1 MVLNGGR
8 EKDYDLVIMATGFS
22 NTIDSVQRT
31 LGSTVADRCK
41 PIWGIDSEG
50 ELNSAYRGTG
60 VPHFWL
66 MVGTLQHGRYHSKRL
81 SLRIKAM
88 LEGIAQDPYET

>member
-1 MVLNGGR
+1 
-8 EKDYDLVIMATGFS
+8 MATGFS
-22 NTIDSVQRT
+22 NTIDSVRRT
-31 LGSTVADRCK
+31 LGNGVADRCK
-41 PIWGIDSEG
+41 PIWGIDKEG

-60 VPHFWL
+60 VPNFWL

-88 LEGIAQDPYET
+88 LEGIAPEPYEI